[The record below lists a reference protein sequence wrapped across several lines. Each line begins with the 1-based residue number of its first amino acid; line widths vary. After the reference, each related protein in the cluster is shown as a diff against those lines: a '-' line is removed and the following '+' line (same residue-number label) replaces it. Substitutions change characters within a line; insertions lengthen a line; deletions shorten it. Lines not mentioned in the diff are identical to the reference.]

1 MNGKEICEALRD
13 IRCHIAS
20 ANDIAYAPAEC
31 DHQGECSGTCPH
43 CEGELRYI
51 ERQLRLRQAMG
62 KAVVVAG
69 LTLSTA
75 ALTPALAQTQQS
87 PQQVATQRAEP
98 RLVDAAPGD
107 SDIVVIRG
115 NVIDKEDKEPLIG
128 ASIVVIGT
136 QHDTVTDLDGAFA
149 IRVKRGSK
157 LLIKHIG
164 MKTLEIDAKQHIN
177 NTFVMDYDPDA
188 ALMGEVLIVG
198 PQMHAVDADI
208 YQPNHN

>member
-62 KAVVVAG
+62 KAVVLAG

-75 ALTPALAQTQQS
+75 ALTPAQAQTQQS
-87 PQQVATQRAEP
+87 TPQVATQRTGP
-98 RLVDAAPGD
+98 RLVDAAPDD
-107 SDIVVIRG
+107 SDAVVVSG
-115 NVIDKEDKEPLIG
+115 PVIDKEEKAPIIG
-128 ASIVVIGT
+128 ASISVIGT
-136 QHDTVTDLDGAFA
+136 KNGTATDVDGAFA
-149 IRVKRGSK
+149 IRVTRGSK
-157 LLIKHIG
+157 LLIKFIG
-164 MKTLEIDAKQHIN
+164 MEDIVIDARQNIDG
-177 NTFVMDYDPDA
+177 TFVMDYNPKTM
-188 ALMGEVLIVG
+188 LTGEVVIVG
-198 PQMHAVDADI
+198 PPMHAVDADI
-208 YQPNHN
+208 YQPKP